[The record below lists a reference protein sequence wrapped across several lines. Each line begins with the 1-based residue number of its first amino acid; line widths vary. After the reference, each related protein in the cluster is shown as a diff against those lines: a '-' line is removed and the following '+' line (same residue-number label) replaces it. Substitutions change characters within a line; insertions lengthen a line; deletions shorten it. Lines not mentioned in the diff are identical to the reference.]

1 MQEGLNHWLELRKN
15 SLFSAGYSLWGV
27 FCFCLESQTTLV
39 LVATS
44 WEGRMAQPAHFL
56 FTITVDFAVPQQ
68 KQCALGN
75 HCQSSTVTPVLS
87 DLPLGGV
94 GIEWNI
100 L

>member
-1 MQEGLNHWLELRKN
+1 MGCALFLFGVPDHTGAGSNFLGRK
-15 SLFSAGYSLWGV
+15 
-27 FCFCLESQTTLV
+27 
-39 LVATS
+39 
-44 WEGRMAQPAHFL
+44 EGRMAQPAHFL

-94 GIEWNI
+94 EMEWNI